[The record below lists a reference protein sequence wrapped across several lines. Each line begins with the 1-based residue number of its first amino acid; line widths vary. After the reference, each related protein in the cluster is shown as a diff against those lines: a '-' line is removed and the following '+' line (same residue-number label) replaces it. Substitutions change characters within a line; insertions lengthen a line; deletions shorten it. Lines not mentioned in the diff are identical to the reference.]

1 MLASRSLRSN
11 LVLAQDSGDAIRRRY
26 PISLLLPYEA
36 GRVHSEEPHG
46 EVAPAILNGALGERR
61 RLSASPPATQ
71 ESSTSS
77 LELPLVV
84 VAPVARVY
92 PVIIVPIR
100 MRGTET
106 GSVQPA
112 DRRVRVKQEAVLL
125 VLQVLRL
132 EKYPDVS
139 LIVDG
144 AEAGRSGPPE
154 IPPDQGAARNFD
166 VSPEGMD
173 EVCEVSLI
181 CPRPAVVVWVAEIG
195 IVRHFLAVEAA
206 DVVRQPLRVQNTPL

>member
-1 MLASRSLRSN
+1 VAEDLGSEYAGVPVVEIYP
-11 LVLAQDSGDAIRRRY
+11 VLAQDSGDAIRCRY

-46 EVAPAILNGALGERR
+46 EVAPAILHGALGERR
-61 RLSASPPATQ
+61 RLSASPPATRG
-71 ESSTSS
+71 SSTGS

-84 VAPVARVY
+84 VDPVARVY

-125 VLQVLRL
+125 VL
-132 EKYPDVS
+132 
-139 LIVDG
+139 
-144 AEAGRSGPPE
+144 
-154 IPPDQGAARNFD
+154 
-166 VSPEGMD
+166 
-173 EVCEVSLI
+173 
-181 CPRPAVVVWVAEIG
+181 
-195 IVRHFLAVEAA
+195 
-206 DVVRQPLRVQNTPL
+206 